1 MSNFPTRA
9 RFDTAFGEI
18 TLAAMTETRDQLV
31 DKRIVE
37 RNIRKGLLSAQDYE
51 GYLERLEDLEGRFE
65 MIKVETGE
73 TRVED
78 LLE

>member
-1 MSNFPTRA
+1 MSEPK
-9 RFDTAFGEI
+9 DK
-18 TLAAMTETRDQLV
+18 LV

-51 GYLERLEDLEGRFE
+51 SYLERLEDLEGRFE
-65 MIKVETGE
+65 MIRVESGD
-73 TRVED
+73 TRIED